1 MPEVHQQPKPQ
12 QDQKHGTQASTP
24 APAPSYSPPPSP
36 AGLFYYAQ
44 KNGNPDLTTPATPE
58 RSERP

>member
-1 MPEVHQQPKPQ
+1 MPEVQQQSKPQ
-12 QDQKHGTQASTP
+12 QDQKQGTPLPT
-24 APAPSYSPPPSP
+24 PAPSYSPPPSP